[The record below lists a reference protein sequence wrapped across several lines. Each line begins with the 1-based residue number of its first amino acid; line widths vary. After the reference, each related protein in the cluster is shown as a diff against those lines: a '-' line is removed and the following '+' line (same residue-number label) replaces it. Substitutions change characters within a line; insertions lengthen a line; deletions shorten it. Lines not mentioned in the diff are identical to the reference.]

1 MGNGNRGN
9 IMIIKNG
16 LVFTPEGK
24 FEKKDLYVEGEY
36 VAKETTDNKEV
47 EAEGCY
53 VIPGLVDI
61 HFHGCV
67 RHDMCDGT
75 EESIQALADYEA
87 ANGVL
92 AICPATMTIPEE
104 ELFQAMKAAKGHK
117 NGKGADLVGI
127 NMEGPFINKEK
138 KGAQKEEDIKLADV
152 ELFHKLQE
160 AAGGLI
166 KLVDLAP
173 ETEGAMDFINQV
185 KDEVHVSIAHTMADY
200 DTAKK
205 AFEHGARQVTHL
217 YNAMPPFTHR
227 APGVI
232 GAACDNENVM
242 VEMICDGVHL
252 HPSTIRTSFK
262 MFGKDRIILI
272 SDSMMATGKPD
283 GIYSLGGQEVQVHGN
298 KATLTVDG
306 AIAGSVTNLFNCMK
320 FTVKEAGLP
329 FEEVVACA
337 TENPAKAVGLWEKYG
352 SIDNGK
358 YADCVIV
365 DEDFNIRQIVKHGKT
380 VL

>member
-87 ANGVL
+87 ANGGL

-117 NGKGADLVGI
+117 NGK
-127 NMEGPFINKEK
+127 
-138 KGAQKEEDIKLADV
+138 DIKLADI

-173 ETEGAMDFINQV
+173 ETEGTMDFINQV

-200 DTAKK
+200 DTASE
-205 AFEHGARQVTHL
+205 AIRRGADHITHL
-217 YNAMPPFTHR
+217 YNAMPPLNHR
-227 APGVI
+227 EPGVI
-232 GAACDNENVM
+232 GAARDSDCY
-242 VEMICDGVHL
+242 VELICDGVHI
-252 HPSTIRTSFK
+252 HPSCVRATFE
-262 MFGKDRIILI
+262 MFTDKRIVLI
-272 SDSMMATGKPD
+272 SDSMMATGMED
-283 GIYSLGGQEVQVHGN
+283 GQYELGGQPVTVVGN
-298 KATLTVDG
+298 VATLTEGG
-306 AIAGSVTNLFNCMK
+306 AIAGSATNLMDCMR
-320 FTVKEAGLP
+320 TVVKEMHIP
-329 FEEVVACA
+329 FESAVRCA
-337 TENPAKAVGLWEKYG
+337 TLNPAKSIGIDDKYG
-352 SIDNGK
+352 SLEEGK
-358 YADCVIV
+358 YANAVVLDKDLNIV
-365 DEDFNIRQIVKHGKT
+365 SIIQKGQVK
-380 VL
+380 